1 MKRIILAVL
10 LLTFVI
16 GTNAQ
21 EKKFSAVAGLNAH
34 NLSQGVFSEFGDFGT
49 TFQFGI
55 SFEHSINDVV
65 AFNPRIMYSQ
75 QGDGQI
81 NLNAFVIPD
90 VSDLDYELSYINIPL
105 LFKFWNKPYVL
116 AGPQIGIL
124 TSTDKKGPD
133 FGDAEGLDLGLHL
146 GAGYEFGDWFVEF
159 SLYHGFSNVIQ
170 VEDTLNPANSFNA
183 RNILLQFSVGYK
195 IF

>member
-1 MKRIILAVL
+1 MKRIILTL
-10 LLTFVI
+10 LFLTVVI

-21 EKKFSAVAGLNAH
+21 EKKFSALAGLNAH
-34 NLSQGVFSEFGDFGT
+34 NLSQGVLSEFGDFGT
-49 TFQFGI
+49 TFQLGI
-55 SFEHSINDVV
+55 SYEHSINDVV

-81 NLNAFVIPD
+81 SLNAFIIPD
-90 VSDLDYELSYINIPL
+90 VSDLDYEFSYINIPL

-133 FGDAEGLDLGLHL
+133 FGDAESLDFGLNL
-146 GAGYEFGDWFVEF
+146 GAGYEFGDLFVEF
-159 SLYHGFSNVIQ
+159 SLYHGISNVIS
-170 VEDTLNPANSFNA
+170 VEDNVNPANSFNA
-183 RNILLQFSVGYK
+183 RNVLLQFSVGYK